1 METARKPRLT
11 PLRGKENKKQ
21 LDERMKAAEERRK
34 VKMNYCNEICRTSIL
49 LQKLVKLKLRLLLK
63 WMQFLSSNPLRWLAT
78 EL

>member
-34 VKMNYCNEICRTSIL
+34 VKMNYGNEICRTSIARTSETQTAVTL
-49 LQKLVKLKLRLLLK
+49 EVDTIFIFQ
-63 WMQFLSSNPLRWLAT
+63 SSSLACD
-78 EL
+78 